1 MTAYVRMPCPRLP
14 LEADDAAR
22 LVDLRSGR
30 SEADVGELTHVQVAA
45 VDLDRERPVD
55 GDGGG
60 PLAVREL
67 RDLPA
72 EELGGV
78 EVPSEATAT
87 FVAPSS
93 PLATVVRAPVEA
105 LTLKTLP
112 RAPRAGLLGP
122 PGRIDTLRAPFWSSS
137 TSVGTGSKAY
147 VTPTRQSKASAGA
160 PNSAARASTIGW
172 VSVTGCGG
180 STATVDTCP
189 VRST

>member
-1 MTAYVRMPCPRLP
+1 MPCPRLP

-22 LVDLRSGR
+22 LVDLRSGG

-78 EVPSEATAT
+78 EGSIGGDGDVRRAEQSARDRGVPVSPLTVRQHPWAPAPKGGRIGRISGRT
-87 FVAPSS
+87 VAP
-93 PLATVVRAPVEA
+93 AKE
-105 LTLKTLP
+105 
-112 RAPRAGLLGP
+112 
-122 PGRIDTLRAPFWSSS
+122 
-137 TSVGTGSKAY
+137 
-147 VTPTRQSKASAGA
+147 
-160 PNSAARASTIGW
+160 
-172 VSVTGCGG
+172 
-180 STATVDTCP
+180 
-189 VRST
+189 